1 MDGAVLVAAYLR
13 GLSGFAVV
21 EVAQFGAVIGDAIL
35 RGIEL
40 LRTELEFVFRALVLL
55 DLGCVILL
63 AVVMELP
70 VWYHQVPQALLL
82 WAVGVILVFLVAVA
96 LSFSLFV
103 VQIHF

>member
-40 LRTELEFVFRALVLL
+40 LRTELEFVFRDLVLL

-70 VWYHQVPQALLL
+70 IWYHQVL
-82 WAVGVILVFLVAVA
+82 
-96 LSFSLFV
+96 
-103 VQIHF
+103 